1 MAAQN
6 AARCS
11 RCVPVATVD
20 SAAAANHA
28 VTPSGGGNGAQPT
41 AGTSRANEDGG
52 LTATARE
59 DTGSVRLGL
68 A

>member
-1 MAAQN
+1 VAAQN

-11 RCVPVATVD
+11 RCVPVATAD
-20 SAAAANHA
+20 SGTAASHA

-59 DTGSVRLGL
+59 DTGSGALGL

>member
-1 MAAQN
+1 
-6 AARCS
+6 
-11 RCVPVATVD
+11 VPVATAD
-20 SAAAANHA
+20 SGTAASHA

-59 DTGSVRLGL
+59 DTGSGALGL